1 MSHRDCD
8 RMHRTL
14 ACGRTSGI
22 DVHSPAG
29 SELSAAETGW
39 TTGRSGRNCSCCSRI
54 SIRQLSLRGCRGIP
68 GGNFLVTHLAHRS
81 AVRDLPRGYDRD
93 RRREHRDEER
103 QKRVQRVCS
112 ATTVSLLRGCSTP
125 RAATGTGGTRNSEH
139 QLDRHVRNTCTPPV
153 KYGGTDTPTFPIM
166 AGRRRVRISF
176 LLSPGWPAQC
186 WRRK

>member
-1 MSHRDCD
+1 M
-8 RMHRTL
+8 T
-14 ACGRTSGI
+14 A
-22 DVHSPAG
+22 
-29 SELSAAETGW
+29 TGC
-39 TTGRSGRNCSCCSRI
+39 TGRSRAVERAELMSTLPLGANCPLQKLVGRQAAVGEIARAAVGLASGSCRCVAAAGF
-54 SIRQLSLRGCRGIP
+54 LD
-68 GGNFLVTHLAHRS
+68 GNFLVTHLAHRS

-125 RAATGTGGTRNSEH
+125 RAATGTGGTRNCER